1 MAVQKNTHQSTNDF
15 GALGELIK
23 THQAGATTHQKEGTM
38 PNSKK
43 TAAAAA
49 SDETMLT
56 PEAILEK
63 AKAYG
68 FDISQPHPSVGEFV
82 SALNP
87 YGGELAEEGSRWV
100 LALASNDRENPMPIH
115 DFIVESYRDPSKFI
129 MRIANNQGNRNA
141 YVIKKIHELVEQS
154 NVVATENRNLK
165 EEVSR
170 LNAKL
175 QQRPAP
181 AAISKDF
188 SNVFEEAM
196 EHVDEAMEH
205 VKSEVVSDINEAN
218 AARATPIKVIR
229 QRPTKATQ
237 TVPVGAKLMTVRIE
251 EPTFWESATKAVAI
265 GVVTAGAVYGTMR
278 ALEYFFGDDE

>member
-1 MAVQKNTHQSTNDF
+1 
-15 GALGELIK
+15 
-23 THQAGATTHQKEGTM
+23 M

-49 SDETMLT
+49 SDETMPT
-56 PEAILEK
+56 PELILEK
-63 AKAYG
+63 AKADG
-68 FDISQPHPSVGEFV
+68 FDISQPHPLVKEFV

-100 LALASNDRENPMPIH
+100 LTLASNDRENPMPIH

-129 MRIANNQGNRNA
+129 MHIANNQGSRNA
-141 YVIKKIHELVEQS
+141 HVIKKIHELVEQS

-170 LNAKL
+170 LNAVL

-181 AAISKDF
+181 ATASEDF

-237 TVPVGAKLMTVRIE
+237 TVPVGAELMTVRIE

>member
-1 MAVQKNTHQSTNDF
+1 MAVQKNSQQSTNDF

-49 SDETMLT
+49 SDETMPT
-56 PEAILEK
+56 PELILEK
-63 AKAYG
+63 AKADG
-68 FDISQPHPSVGEFV
+68 FDISQAHPLVTEFV

-87 YGGELAEEGSRWV
+87 YGPGREEDGSRWV
-100 LALASNDRENPMPIH
+100 LTLASNDPENPMPIH

-129 MRIANNQGNRNA
+129 MHIANNQGSRNA
-141 YVIKKIHELVEQS
+141 HVLKKIHELVQQA

-165 EEVSR
+165 EEVER

-175 QQRPAP
+175 HQRPAP
-181 AAISKDF
+181 ATASEDF

-196 EHVDEAMEH
+196 EHLKAGVA
-205 VKSEVVSDINEAN
+205 SDISE
-218 AARATPIKVIR
+218 ARATPINVIGR
-229 QRPTKATQ
+229 RPTKPVT
-237 TVPVGAKLMTVRIE
+237 TVPEKVKLMTVRVE
-251 EPTFWESATKAVAI
+251 EPTFWETATKAVVT
-265 GVVTAGAVYGTMR
+265 GVVVGAAAYGTIK

>member
-1 MAVQKNTHQSTNDF
+1 MAVQKNSQQSTNDF
-15 GALGELIK
+15 GALGDLIK
-23 THQAGATTHQKEGTM
+23 SQQAGATTHQKEGNM

-49 SDETMLT
+49 SDETTLT
-56 PEAILEK
+56 PEMILEK
-63 AKAYG
+63 AKNDG
-68 FDISQPHPSVGEFV
+68 FDISQAHPLVTEFV
-82 SALNP
+82 SALTP
-87 YGGELAEEGSRWV
+87 YGPGREEDSSRWV
-100 LALASNDRENPMPIH
+100 LTLASNDPENPMPIH

-129 MRIANNQGNRNA
+129 MHIANNQGSRNA

-175 QQRPAP
+175 HQRPAP
-181 AAISKDF
+181 ATASEDF

-196 EHVDEAMEH
+196 EHLKAGVA
-205 VKSEVVSDINEAN
+205 SDINEAK
-218 AARATPIKVIR
+218 ATNVAPIDVIGR
-229 QRPTKATQ
+229 RPTKAVQ
-237 TVPVGAKLMTVRIE
+237 TVPVGAELMTVGIE
-251 EPTFWESATKAVAI
+251 EPTFWETATKAVVT
-265 GVVTAGAVYGTMR
+265 GVVVGAAAYGTIK

>member
-1 MAVQKNTHQSTNDF
+1 MAVQKNTQQSTNDF

-49 SDETMLT
+49 SDETMPT
-56 PEAILEK
+56 PELILEK
-63 AKAYG
+63 AKADG
-68 FDISQPHPSVGEFV
+68 FDISQAHPLVTEFV

-87 YGGELAEEGSRWV
+87 YGPGREEDGSRWV
-100 LALASNDRENPMPIH
+100 LTLASNDPENPMPIH

-129 MRIANNQGNRNA
+129 MHIANNQGSRNA
-141 YVIKKIHELVEQS
+141 HVLKKIHELVQQA

-165 EEVSR
+165 EEVER

-175 QQRPAP
+175 HQRPAP
-181 AAISKDF
+181 ATASEDF

-196 EHVDEAMEH
+196 EHLKAGVA
-205 VKSEVVSDINEAN
+205 SDISE
-218 AARATPIKVIR
+218 ARATPINVIGR
-229 QRPTKATQ
+229 RPTKPVT
-237 TVPVGAKLMTVRIE
+237 TVPEKVKLMTVRVE
-251 EPTFWESATKAVAI
+251 EPTFWETATKAVVT
-265 GVVTAGAVYGTMR
+265 GVVVGAAAYGTIK

>member
-15 GALGELIK
+15 GALGDLIK
-23 THQAGATTHQKEGTM
+23 SQQAGATTHQKEGNM

-49 SDETMLT
+49 SDETTLT
-56 PEAILEK
+56 PEAIL
-63 AKAYG
+63 AKAEADG
-68 FDISQPHPSVGEFV
+68 FDISQAHPLVTEFV

-87 YGGELAEEGSRWV
+87 YGPGREEDGSRWV
-100 LALASNDRENPMPIH
+100 LTLASNDPENPMPIH

-129 MRIANNQGNRNA
+129 MHIANNQGSRNA
-141 YVIKKIHELVEQS
+141 HVIKKIHELVEQS

-170 LNAKL
+170 LNAVL

-181 AAISKDF
+181 ATASEDF

-196 EHVDEAMEH
+196 EHLKAGVA
-205 VKSEVVSDINEAN
+205 SDINEAK
-218 AARATPIKVIR
+218 ATNVAPIDVISR
-229 QRPTKATQ
+229 RPTKPVT
-237 TVPVGAKLMTVRIE
+237 TVPEKVKLMTVRVE
-251 EPTFWESATKAVAI
+251 EPDFWESAAKAAVV
-265 GVVTAGAVYGTMR
+265 GVVTAGAVYGTIK

>member
-15 GALGELIK
+15 GSLGELIK

-49 SDETMLT
+49 SDETMPT
-56 PEAILEK
+56 PELILEK
-63 AKAYG
+63 AKADG
-68 FDISQPHPSVGEFV
+68 FDISQPHPLVKEFV

-87 YGGELAEEGSRWV
+87 YGADLAEDGSRWV
-100 LALASNDRENPMPIH
+100 LTLASNDRENPMPIH
-115 DFIVESYRDPSKFI
+115 DFIVESYRDPTRFI
-129 MRIANNQGNRNA
+129 MHIANNQGSRNA
-141 YVIKKIHELVEQS
+141 SVIKKIHELVEQS

-175 QQRPAP
+175 QQRPAL
-181 AAISKDF
+181 ADF
-188 SNVFEEAM
+188 TKEM
-196 EHVDEAMEH
+196 ENAVEH

-218 AARATPIKVIR
+218 AARTTPIKVIG
-229 QRPTKATQ
+229 QRPTKAAQ
-237 TVPVGAKLMTVRIE
+237 TVPVDKKLLTVRIE
-251 EPTFWESATKAVAI
+251 EPTFWETATKAVVT
-265 GVVTAGAVYGTMR
+265 GVVMGAVVYGTYQ
-278 ALEYFFGDDE
+278 ALDYFFGDDQ

>member
-1 MAVQKNTHQSTNDF
+1 MAVQKNSQQSTNDF

-49 SDETMLT
+49 SDETTLT

-63 AKAYG
+63 AKADG
-68 FDISQPHPSVGEFV
+68 FDISQPHPSVNEFV

-87 YGGELAEEGSRWV
+87 YGGDLAEEGSRWV
-100 LALASNDRENPMPIH
+100 LTLASNDRENPMPIH
-115 DFIVESYRDPSKFI
+115 DFIVESYRDPSKFN
-129 MRIANNQGNRNA
+129 MRIANNQGDRNA

-170 LNAKL
+170 LNAEL
-175 QQRPAP
+175 QQRPAL
-181 AAISKDF
+181 AAIGKDF
-188 SNVFEEAM
+188 SHVIEEA
-196 EHVDEAMEH
+196 VEH

-218 AARATPIKVIR
+218 AARATPIKVIG

-237 TVPVGAKLMTVRIE
+237 TVPVGTELLTVRIE
-251 EPTFWESATKAVAI
+251 EPGFWESAAKAVAT
-265 GVVTAGAVYGTMR
+265 GVVVGAVAYGTYQ
-278 ALEYFFGDDE
+278 AFDYFFGDFLGDGQ

>member
-1 MAVQKNTHQSTNDF
+1 MAVQKNSQQSTNDF
-15 GALGELIK
+15 GALGDLIK
-23 THQAGATTHQKEGTM
+23 SQQAGATTHQKEGNM

-49 SDETMLT
+49 SDETTLT
-56 PEAILEK
+56 PEMILEK
-63 AKAYG
+63 AKNDG
-68 FDISQPHPSVGEFV
+68 FDISQAHPLVTEFV
-82 SALNP
+82 SALTP
-87 YGGELAEEGSRWV
+87 YGPGREEDSSRWV
-100 LALASNDRENPMPIH
+100 LTLASNDPENPMPIH

-129 MRIANNQGNRNA
+129 MHIANNQGSRNA

-170 LNAKL
+170 LNAVL

-181 AAISKDF
+181 ATASEDF

-196 EHVDEAMEH
+196 EHLKAG
-205 VKSEVVSDINEAN
+205 VVSDINEAK
-218 AARATPIKVIR
+218 ATNVAPIDVISR
-229 QRPTKATQ
+229 RPTKPVT
-237 TVPVGAKLMTVRIE
+237 TVPEKVKLMTVRVE
-251 EPTFWESATKAVAI
+251 EPTFWETATKAVVT
-265 GVVTAGAVYGTMR
+265 GVVVGAAAYGTIK

>member
-1 MAVQKNTHQSTNDF
+1 
-15 GALGELIK
+15 
-23 THQAGATTHQKEGTM
+23 M

-63 AKAYG
+63 AKADG

-100 LALASNDRENPMPIH
+100 LTLSSNDRENPMPIH

-175 QQRPAP
+175 QQRPAL

-205 VKSEVVSDINEAN
+205 VKSEVVNDINKAS
-218 AARATPIKVIR
+218 AARVTPVKVIN
-229 QRPTKATQ
+229 QRPTKAAQ
-237 TVPVGAKLMTVRIE
+237 SVPVGAELLTVRVE
-251 EPTFWESATKAVAI
+251 EPNFWESAAKAAVT
-265 GVVTAGAVYGTMR
+265 GVVVGAAVYGTIK
-278 ALEYFFGDDE
+278 LCEHFFGDDE

>member
-1 MAVQKNTHQSTNDF
+1 MAVQKNSQQSTNDF

-23 THQAGATTHQKEGTM
+23 THQAGANNHQKEGTM

-49 SDETMLT
+49 SDETMPT
-56 PEAILEK
+56 PELILEK
-63 AKAYG
+63 AKADG
-68 FDISQPHPSVGEFV
+68 FDISQPHPLVKEFV

-87 YGGELAEEGSRWV
+87 YGADLAEDGSRWV
-100 LALASNDRENPMPIH
+100 LTLASNDRENPMPIH
-115 DFIVESYRDPSKFI
+115 DFIVESYRDPTRFI
-129 MRIANNQGNRNA
+129 MHIANNQGSRNA
-141 YVIKKIHELVEQS
+141 SVIKKIHELVEQS

-175 QQRPAP
+175 HQRPAP
-181 AAISKDF
+181 ATASEDF

-196 EHVDEAMEH
+196 EHLKAGVA
-205 VKSEVVSDINEAN
+205 SDISE
-218 AARATPIKVIR
+218 ARATPINVIGR
-229 QRPTKATQ
+229 RPTKAVQ
-237 TVPVGAKLMTVRIE
+237 TVPVGAELMTVRIE